1 MFIPLKE
8 SDITKSDHKE
18 HLYDGKGQNK
28 ETLGKQKKVLDD
40 KKKKMFA
47 TRKIFEDLEKAAD
60 EELLNDQDRPK
71 GKARIFGG
79 ISKEAKQY
87 RQKLADFREMYTPA
101 GNMALYGDWKKSLK
115 VIVESLDWDK
125 IGNIKPVEIEGS
137 LPKQAKLSPIDDNQ
151 LTDRKRIKNIY
162 DPGMHGLE
170 VVPAVE
176 EVNITNCDIP
186 KELIDFIN
194 KSKQQ
199 KSECSSSLK
208 TMFKM
213 RTLSE

>member
-71 GKARIFGG
+71 GKARLFGG

-87 RQKLADFREMYTPA
+87 RQKLADFKEMYTPE
-101 GNMALYGDWKKSLK
+101 GNMALYGDWKNCLK
-115 VIVESLDWDK
+115 VNLDKLNWDK
-125 IGNIKPVEIEGS
+125 IGGVKSME
-137 LPKQAKLSPIDDNQ
+137 
-151 LTDRKRIKNIY
+151 
-162 DPGMHGLE
+162 LE
-170 VVPAVE
+170 
-176 EVNITNCDIP
+176 
-186 KELIDFIN
+186 
-194 KSKQQ
+194 
-199 KSECSSSLK
+199 
-208 TMFKM
+208 
-213 RTLSE
+213 